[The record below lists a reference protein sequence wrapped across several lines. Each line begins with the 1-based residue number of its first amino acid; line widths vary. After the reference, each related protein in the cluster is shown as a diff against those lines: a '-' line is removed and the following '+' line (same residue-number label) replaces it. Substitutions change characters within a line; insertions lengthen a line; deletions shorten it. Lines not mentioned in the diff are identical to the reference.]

1 LELELEFEVVMAIVM
16 GAVVKF
22 SRVNEEVSAGKEWRD
37 DRRAGVGVGVGVSVG
52 ERGDLDDNNPFPR
65 SRVVQLAVD

>member
-37 DRRAGVGVGVGVSVG
+37 DRRAGVGVGVSVG